1 MNILNKLIEMAKK
14 ILSCLRELFAL
25 KNGLSKRTLVCKTG
39 GGTFA
44 AICLHKN
51 AKPYYNILQN

>member
-1 MNILNKLIEMAKK
+1 MAKN

-25 KNGLSKRTLVCKTG
+25 KNGLSIRTLVCKTG